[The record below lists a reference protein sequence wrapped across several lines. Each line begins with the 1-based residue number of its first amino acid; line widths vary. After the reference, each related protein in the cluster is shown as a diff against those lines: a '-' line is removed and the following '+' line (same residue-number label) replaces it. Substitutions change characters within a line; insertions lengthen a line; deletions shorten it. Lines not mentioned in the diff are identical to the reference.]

1 MSTNTITVR
10 DSFIVNAL
18 RHCGYNNYA
27 AIADI
32 IDNSV
37 EPDVDA
43 TTVNITLATDTPN
56 KGGVIREII
65 IRDNGCGMDFETM
78 QEAMCLGSMTGKTG
92 EANLGMYGA
101 GMKTAALSIG
111 KKLTVISKVEDQGC
125 VSKASLDI
133 TEAVL
138 GGPIHLEIEKVGLAA
153 YEADPD
159 NRGLFGLDG
168 HGTIVV
174 IGSIDRLT
182 NTDRKNFGGHLRTKL
197 GETFG
202 KFIDSNTCE
211 FIVDGTKVTS
221 VDLMVNA
228 LKQNEV
234 LGYGDFTVDGK
245 NFNYKAYFLPKDDSA
260 DTAGEGAVRNIR
272 NQGLYIY
279 RQNRLIGRGLTLGM
293 WVRHPALNGLRVE
306 LFTNGTCD
314 EILGTTF
321 TKMVSE
327 QSKEMMSQSFRD
339 TLLNNIGPY
348 INEVKAR
355 SLREAAESRAETD
368 PAMLQM
374 YENVT
379 KEMNDNLL
387 LKVNRRGENKPKVGP
402 NEHITRGP
410 QAHPPMFRER
420 KNKWLDGIKEVSMG
434 KNGDMY
440 AFEHSNNRCIVLI
453 NVDHAFYTEFYKR
466 LPMELKHQMAKVIT
480 CQEIAKL
487 NVNYYGSEDIQAVV
501 DQYNETISSEVS
513 KSLTH

>member
-56 KGGVIREII
+56 KGGVIKEII

-111 KKLTVISKVEDQGC
+111 KRLTVISKVEDQDY
-125 VSKASLDI
+125 VSKAVLDI
-133 TEAVL
+133 TDAVN
-138 GGPIHLEIEKVGLAA
+138 GGAIKLTIEKITFNEFDTNEETIGMFG
-153 YEADPD
+153 PD
-159 NRGLFGLDG
+159 A
-168 HGTIVV
+168 HGTIVK
-174 IGSIDRLT
+174 IGEIDRLA

-197 GETFG
+197 GEIFG
-202 KFIDSNTCE
+202 KFINSKTCE
-211 FIVDGTKVTS
+211 FYVDGTKVQS

-228 LKQNEV
+228 LNQNEV
-234 LGYGDFTVDGK
+234 LGEGEFTVDGK
-245 NFNYKAYFLPKDDSA
+245 NFSFKAYFLPKDDSA
-260 DTAGEGAVRNIR
+260 DSVGEGATRNIR

-279 RQNRLIGRGLTLGM
+279 RQLRLIGRGLTLGL
-293 WVRHPALNGLRVE
+293 WTRHPQYNGLRIE

-339 TLLNNIGPY
+339 TLLNNIGMY
-348 INEVKAR
+348 VNEVKNR
-355 SLREAAESRAETD
+355 SLREAAESKAETD
-368 PAMLQM
+368 PAMLKM

-387 LKVNRRGENKPKVGP
+387 LKVNRRGENKPKGGP
-402 NEHITRGP
+402 NTHITRGP
-410 QAHPPMFRER
+410 QEHPPMFRER
-420 KNKWLDGIKEVSMG
+420 KNRWLDGIKEISMG

-453 NVDHAFYTEFYKR
+453 NIDHAFYTEFYNR
-466 LPMELKHQMAKVIT
+466 LPMNLKHQMAKVIT

-487 NVNYYGSEDIQAVV
+487 NVNYYGSDDIQSIV
-501 DQYNETISSEVS
+501 DQYNETIASEVS
-513 KSLTH
+513 KSLTR

>member
-43 TTVNITLATDTPN
+43 TTVHIQLDTDVPN
-56 KGGVIREII
+56 KGGVIREIT
-65 IRDNGCGMDFETM
+65 IRDNGCGMDFDTM

-92 EANLGMYGA
+92 ENNLGMYGT

-111 KKLTVISKVEDQGC
+111 MVLTVISKAEDSDY
-125 VSKASLDI
+125 VSKAVLDI
-133 TEAVL
+133 SNAVN
-138 GGPIHLEIEKVGLAA
+138 GGAIELSVDKYSIAEFESNPENWGMFAQ
-153 YEADPD
+153 
-159 NRGLFGLDG
+159 DG
-168 HGTIVV
+168 HGTVV
-174 IGSIDRLT
+174 KIGKIDRLT

-197 GETFG
+197 GEIFG
-202 KFIDSNTCE
+202 KFIDSKTCE
-211 FIVDGTKVTS
+211 FFVDGTRVHS

-228 LKQNEV
+228 IGQNEV
-234 LGYGDFTVDGK
+234 LGDGEFTVDGK
-245 NFNYKAYFLPKDDSA
+245 KFSFKAYFLPKDDSA
-260 DTAGEGAVRNIR
+260 DAVGEGAVRNIR

-293 WVRHPALNGLRVE
+293 WTRHPALNGLRVE

-327 QSKEMMSQSFRD
+327 QSKDMMSQSFRD
-339 TLLNNIGPY
+339 TLLNSIGMY
-348 INEVKAR
+348 ISEVKNR
-355 SLREAAESRAETD
+355 SIREAAEAKTETD

-387 LKVNRRGENKPKVGP
+387 LKVNRRGENKPKGELT
-402 NEHITRGP
+402 EHTPRGP
-410 QAHPPMFRER
+410 QKHPAMFRER
-420 KNKWLDGIKEVSMG
+420 KNKWLDGIREVSMG
-434 KNGDMY
+434 KNSDMY
-440 AFEHSNNRCIVLI
+440 AFEHSNNKCIVLI
-453 NVDHAFYTEFYKR
+453 NTDHAFYTSLYKR
-466 LPMELKHQMAKVIT
+466 LPIELKHQMAKVIT

-487 NVNYYGSEDIQAVV
+487 NVNYYGSDDIQ
-501 DQYNETISSEVS
+501 DIINQYNETISSEVS
-513 KSLTH
+513 KSLTR

>member
-43 TTVNITLATDTPN
+43 TTVNIQLETDVPN
-56 KGGVIREII
+56 KGGVIREIV

-78 QEAMCLGSMTGKTG
+78 QEAMCLGAMTGKTG

-111 KKLTVISKVEDQGC
+111 KKLTVISKEEDSDY
-125 VSKASLDI
+125 VSKAVLDI
-133 TEAVL
+133 TDAVT
-138 GGPIHLEIEKVGLAA
+138 GGPIVLTIEKIGLAEFESDLSNIGA
-153 YEADPD
+153 
-159 NRGLFGLDG
+159 FGPEG
-168 HGTIVV
+168 HGTIVK
-174 IGSIDRLT
+174 IGQIDHLA

-197 GETFG
+197 GEIFG
-202 KFIDSNTCE
+202 KFIDSKTCT
-211 FIVDGTKVTS
+211 FYVDGTKVQA

-228 LKQNEV
+228 VGQNEV
-234 LGYGDFTVDGK
+234 LGEGEFTVDGK
-245 NFNYKAYFLPKDDSA
+245 NFNYRAYFLPKDDSV
-260 DTAGEGAVRNIR
+260 DTVGEGAVRNSR

-279 RQNRLIGRGLTLGM
+279 RQNRLIGRGLTLGL
-293 WVRHPALNGLRVE
+293 WTRHPQFNGLRVE

-327 QSKEMMSQSFRD
+327 QSKDMMSQSFRD
-339 TLLNNIGPY
+339 TLLNNIGMY
-348 INEVKAR
+348 INEVKNR
-355 SLREAAESRAETD
+355 SLREAAEAKTETD

-387 LKVNRRGENKPKVGP
+387 LKVNRRGENKPKGKP
-402 NEHITRGP
+402 TEHEPRGP
-410 QAHPPMFRER
+410 QKHPALFRDR
-420 KNKWLDGIKEVSMG
+420 KNKWLDGIKEVNMG

-440 AFEHSNNRCIVLI
+440 TFEHTNNRCIVLI
-453 NVDHAFYTEFYKR
+453 NVDHAFYTSFYKR
-466 LPMELKHQMAKVIT
+466 LPIELKHQMAKVIT

-487 NVNYYGSEDIQAVV
+487 NVNYYGSEDIQGIV

-513 KSLTH
+513 KSLTR